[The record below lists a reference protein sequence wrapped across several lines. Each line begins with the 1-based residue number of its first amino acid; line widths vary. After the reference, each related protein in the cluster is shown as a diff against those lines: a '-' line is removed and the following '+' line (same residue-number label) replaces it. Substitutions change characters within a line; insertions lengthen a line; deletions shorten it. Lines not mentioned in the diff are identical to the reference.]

1 MYISPELNKAR
12 QDIKDLQME
21 NEQLKNELAELKRE
35 VEALQVADKPKT
47 TKTVKAKTTK
57 TEETPVVETNTEI
70 PTIVDDAA
78 PTEVE

>member
-12 QDIKDLQME
+12 QDIKDLQIE

-35 VEALQVADKPKT
+35 VEALKVAEKPKT
-47 TKTVKAKTTK
+47 TKTVKAKT
-57 TEETPVVETNTEI
+57 VEPTVEANTEI
-70 PTIVDDAA
+70 PTTVDDAA